1 MRPPAWGCRCISSPG
16 AALGE
21 FPVQSQKR
29 GVSNCFR
36 RPEFCQR
43 GQNSSAGNG
52 VVGSRGRWERPL
64 PVFVRQAARG
74 GRIPASGSSK
84 KHHRFFLWT
93 GNSPKAAPRRRNTAA
108 APHRRTHSFGYAA
121 GLCWID
127 RCDKNKLK
135 NVEDIIKF
143 IRVIVRLWEKIRG
156 LYLFCTGKSKF
167 LTKI

>member
-1 MRPPAWGCRCISSPG
+1 M
-16 AALGE
+16 GE

-74 GRIPASGSSK
+74 GRTPASGSSK
-84 KHHRFFLWT
+84 KHHRFFLWP
-93 GNSPKAAPRRRNTAA
+93 GNSPKAAPGEEIQQQ
-108 APHRRTHSFGYAA
+108 PHTGGRIPLAMRQGCA
-121 GLCWID
+121 GLADVIKTEG
-127 RCDKNKLK
+127 RCERFYKIYRSNCEAVGKNPRPLF
-135 NVEDIIKF
+135 V
-143 IRVIVRLWEKIRG
+143 
-156 LYLFCTGKSKF
+156 LYRE
-167 LTKI
+167 I